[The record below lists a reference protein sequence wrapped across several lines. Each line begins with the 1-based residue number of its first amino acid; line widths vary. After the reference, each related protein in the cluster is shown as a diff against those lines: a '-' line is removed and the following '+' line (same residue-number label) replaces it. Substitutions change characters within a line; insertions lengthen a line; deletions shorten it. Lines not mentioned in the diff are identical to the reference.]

1 MDELLYKIMLE
12 IGAIPAHVTRA
23 DAGGYTK
30 NLYDELT
37 AVKVT
42 TYDQRYVAFK
52 ARRLIPITNDT
63 SPAAEKVKYYAWS
76 EFGMSQIIAKYS
88 DDLPLVT
95 ALRQSFEVPIVPFG
109 QAYEYTVQDIIRA
122 ATAGESLSARDA
134 IACRTV
140 FEQTVET
147 VAAVGNTK
155 TGLTGLANHPNVT
168 IYVPATGTWSGATGL
183 EMALDMI
190 GFLNAI
196 IIACKEV
203 FMPNTLVL
211 DITNY
216 RRFMTTPVST
226 TGDTMNTAARY
237 FTTNAGQEVRI
248 ESWNKLATADAAG
261 TGPRAVMYPFDR
273 MVLEMEIP
281 LEYTELPPQAKN
293 LAFIVN
299 THGRIGGVNM
309 YYPPAVGYM
318 DGL

>member
-1 MDELLYKIMLE
+1 VDNLYDIMIA
-12 IGAIPAHVTRA
+12 IGALPAHVTRA

-30 NLYDELT
+30 NLYDQLT
-37 AVKVT
+37 AVKTT

-52 ARRLIPITNDT
+52 ARRLIPIANDT
-63 SPAAEKVKYYAWS
+63 SPAAEKVKYYSWS

-95 ALRQSFEVPIVPFG
+95 ALRQTFEADIVPFG
-109 QAYEYTVQDIIRA
+109 QAYEYTVQDVIRA
-122 ATAGESLSARDA
+122 AMSGESLSSRDA
-134 IACRTV
+134 IACRTI
-140 FEQTVET
+140 FEQTVEE
-147 VAAVGNTK
+147 VAAVGNSK

-168 IYVPATGTWSGATGL
+168 IYVPTTGTWSTATGI
-183 EMALDMI
+183 EMALDAI
-190 GFLNAI
+190 GFMNAI
-196 IIACKEV
+196 VIACKEV

-211 DITNY
+211 DITSH
-216 RRFMTTPVST
+216 RLFMTTPVST
-226 TGDTMNTAARY
+226 TGDSMNTAARY
-237 FTTNAGQEVRI
+237 FLNHAGQAVTI
-248 ESWNKLATADAAG
+248 ESWNKLRTADAAG
-261 TGPRAVMYPFDR
+261 TGPRAVMYPMDR